1 MPPLLVKWTYMSPL
15 QGFVMSALQCCLLEP
30 LGLGLMM
37 EAEIFVTCPVQ
48 MSVLSLVN
56 LSLIPSCLR
65 VACTEVGRKNILVG
79 KKGELAKPLCI
90 LNQGCKLSVPKGLPL
105 LPI

>member
-1 MPPLLVKWTYMSPL
+1 
-15 QGFVMSALQCCLLEP
+15 MSAPQCCLLEP

-37 EAEIFVTCPVQ
+37 EAEIFVICPVQ
-48 MSVLSLVN
+48 MCVLSLAN
-56 LSLIPSCLR
+56 LSLIPSGLT
-65 VACTEVGRKNILVG
+65 VASPEVGRKNIPVG

-90 LNQGCKLSVPKGLPL
+90 LSRGCKLSVPKGLPL